1 MTTVKDPITTEVVR
15 HSLETI
21 AEEMRTSLYRTAMT
35 SVVKD
40 MLDYSCALFDPRGR
54 LLATAIDIPTLLA
67 SMGPAL
73 RALIDKWGE
82 DINRGDVLLMNHPYM
97 GGVHTSDVNIFVP
110 VFDGSDRLV
119 GFSGTVAHHADWGGR
134 LPGTCAASNQSVFEE
149 GVMYPAIKLEEG
161 GRRNEAVYDIIGA
174 NVRNPTMNL
183 GDIRAQIAAARTG
196 ERRLAVLAERHGS
209 EEFLEI
215 VDGLIAYA
223 AARTRQRIGELADG
237 VYEAE
242 GFLDND
248 GRKFDEPVRVHARI
262 TISGESLSVDLSGSA
277 QQRVSGMNCPYST
290 TISDIHYAVRCVQSA
305 DVPFNEGCL
314 EPVTL
319 EVPKGNLFNP
329 EFPAATSDRHLTS
342 ERLCDVL
349 TRALVQAAPE
359 TGSAGW
365 FSGYPVFIPETRSP
379 KTGQRVVL
387 LAQVSGGAG
396 ATSGHD
402 GGDAL
407 DVHASN
413 CAIIPAET
421 VEMNYSIRVERYE
434 LQTDSGGAGKQRG
447 GLGIR
452 ADYRVLGDE
461 PVFCISESE
470 QSDARFA
477 APGLDDGLA
486 GRSASIHLLRDGEE
500 PVPVQSKGEFVVQP
514 GEVVSMRA
522 GGGGGVGDPRS
533 RDRAEVAADVR
544 AGRVS
549 AQAAAEVYG
558 LAEVTT

>member
-1 MTTVKDPITTEVVR
+1 
-15 HSLETI
+15 
-21 AEEMRTSLYRTAMT
+21 
-35 SVVKD
+35 
-40 MLDYSCALFDPRGR
+40 
-54 LLATAIDIPTLLA
+54 
-67 SMGPAL
+67 
-73 RALIDKWGE
+73 
-82 DINRGDVLLMNHPYM
+82 
-97 GGVHTSDVNIFVP
+97 
-110 VFDGSDRLV
+110 
-119 GFSGTVAHHADWGGR
+119 
-134 LPGTCAASNQSVFEE
+134 
-149 GVMYPAIKLEEG
+149 MYPAIKLEEG
-161 GRRNEAVYDIIGA
+161 GRPNQAVYDIIVA

-183 GDIRAQIAAARTG
+183 GDIRAQLAAARTG
-196 ERRLAVLAERHGS
+196 ERRLAVLAERHGTA
-209 EEFLEI
+209 EFLEI

-223 AARTRQRIGELADG
+223 AARTRQRIGELTDG

-248 GRKFDEPVRVHARI
+248 GRNFDEPVRVHAKL
-262 TISGESLSVDLSGSA
+262 TIRGESLNVDLSGSA
-277 QQRVSGMNCPYST
+277 DQRVSGMNCPYST
-290 TISDIHYAVRCVQSA
+290 TLSDVHYAVRCVQSA

-329 EFPAATSDRHLTS
+329 EFPSATSDRHLTS

-359 TGSAGW
+359 AGSAGW

-387 LAQVSGGAG
+387 LAQVAGGAG
-396 ATSGHD
+396 ATTGHD

-434 LQTDSGGAGKQRG
+434 LQTDSGGAGRQRG

-461 PVFCISESE
+461 PRKFLCEAE
-470 QSDARFA
+470 QADERLAPPGVDGG
-477 APGLDDGLA
+477 APGAVARLE
-486 GRSASIHLLRDGEE
+486 RERDGRIEQLPTKGQYVAE
-500 PVPVQSKGEFVVQP
+500 PGDVI
-514 GEVVSMRA
+514 RLYA
-522 GGGGGVGDPRS
+522 GGGGGFGTPTERDPAAVA
-533 RDRAEVAADVR
+533 RDIET
-544 AGRVS
+544 GRVP
-549 AQAAAEVYG
+549 G
-558 LAEVTT
+558 

>member
-1 MTTVKDPITTEVVR
+1 
-15 HSLETI
+15 
-21 AEEMRTSLYRTAMT
+21 
-35 SVVKD
+35 

-110 VFDGSDRLV
+110 VFDSDERLV

-161 GRRNEAVYDIIGA
+161 GRRNQAVYDIIGA

-209 EEFLEI
+209 DEFLEI

-248 GRKFDEPVRVHARI
+248 GRAFDEPVRVHARI
-262 TISGESLSVDLSGSA
+262 TISGESLTVDLSGSA
-277 QQRVSGMNCPYST
+277 DQRVSGMNCPIST
-290 TISDIHYAVRCVQSA
+290 TISDVHYAVRCVQSA

-396 ATSGHD
+396 ATDGHD

-434 LQTDSGGAGKQRG
+434 LQTDSGGAGKPAR
-447 GLGIR
+447 R
-452 ADYRVLGDE
+452 ARDPRRL
-461 PVFCISESE
+461 PR
-470 QSDARFA
+470 AR
-477 APGLDDGLA
+477 
-486 GRSASIHLLRDGEE
+486 R
-500 PVPVQSKGEFVVQP
+500 
-514 GEVVSMRA
+514 RA
-522 GGGGGVGDPRS
+522 GLLHLRVRAVRRALRGARARRRPAGQKRLDPPAARRRGSRS
-533 RDRAEVAADVR
+533 RSRAR
-544 AGRVS
+544 ASSSCSRARS
-549 AQAAAEVYG
+549 SRCAPAAAVASATRASARARRSPPTCAPAASRRRRRPTSTG
-558 LAEVTT
+558 SSR